1 MSRALVLGAVFVDI
15 VVDVPQL
22 PLSGE
27 DATGEMVAS
36 HVGGCAYNVYG
47 AIRAAGQSATLFVP
61 VGVGQYADVV
71 RADFA
76 HKQVPVKIPVTGA
89 DNGWDLAMVEPNGE
103 RTFLTIDGIER
114 HWQPSWFDRVDL
126 AAYDYFY
133 DF

>member
-47 AIRAAGQSATLFVP
+47 AIRAAGQAATLFVP

-76 HKQVPVKIPVTGA
+76 HKQVPVKLPLRLLLYQWVRAGKSAISASHFDGTGA
-89 DNGWDLAMVEPNGE
+89 TTSGHN
-103 RTFLTIDGIER
+103 R
-114 HWQPSWFDRVDL
+114 
-126 AAYDYFY
+126 